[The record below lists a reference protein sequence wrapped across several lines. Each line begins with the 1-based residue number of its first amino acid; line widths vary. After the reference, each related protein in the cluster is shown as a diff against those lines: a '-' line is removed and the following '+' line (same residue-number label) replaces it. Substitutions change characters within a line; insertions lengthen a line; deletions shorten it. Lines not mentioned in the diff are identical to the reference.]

1 MSSAAGAP
9 ESSSA
14 SATKTPAFARSYSV
28 RSSKRLP
35 PATTTQGEG
44 YAADNDDDE
53 EGDVEGDDGDD
64 DDEDVTAG
72 EGAFG
77 GQELLDETTIRSGYL
92 WKRGEK
98 RKNWKK
104 RWFALR
110 SSKLCYYKNEKEY
123 QLLRFID
130 IADVHTVAAIAL
142 KKNEHSFGIVTS
154 KRQYYVRAANA
165 TEMQQWID
173 ALNEAR
179 EQLQQRSTITREMA
193 GMEMGAS
200 GGEDVGSPRKR
211 GSSVN
216 TALPS
221 MDRQHS
227 IKVNTS
233 SSVSPIN
240 IVIPGKGLYT
250 SPAQARQNSTGAS
263 ITSPLTATSDSE
275 NGTVAGAEQ
284 FGLSYASSAGHSLA
298 SSPGRG
304 GFIHHQLEQNN
315 TGGGAGLGGRQ
326 SPQNHSGGD
335 EAYESLRRS
344 KTNKKSS
351 SGMRDTS
358 AGSSGG
364 EGSGMRTGWT
374 AAGGKAP
381 VSQTKDQQQAA
392 VLSSSDEDGEGED
405 WDEDE
410 VADLA
415 MPLPSST
422 GIASTHS
429 GGQMTPQWATSAS
442 STPLASGAK
451 PKVDSDF
458 FKNTSKVIHQG
469 YLMKQSNRRKHWRK
483 RYFVLTSVNLSYTRS
498 HMNEKPSRQI
508 PLTSILDAI
517 EYTSKK
523 IQMPTN
529 QTQSTPL
536 SSPGIQSPPMPITF
550 QLGSNNQDV
559 ASAAPPASSKEST
572 SAPGDAATHEQTIE
586 RKTSVIG
593 HASALTKKKQENCF
607 KIITPKRTYVVCA
620 PTEEEEIKWLSALQA
635 LLAHWRS
642 VKGAGPDTTTNATSG
657 PQQPS
662 GSATNAPPSK
672 PIRRGS
678 ASEDV
683 KSTIN

>member
-1 MSSAAGAP
+1 MSSRGD
-9 ESSSA
+9 
-14 SATKTPAFARSYSV
+14 KAFCTISYS
-28 RSSKRLP
+28 L
-35 PATTTQGEG
+35 T
-44 YAADNDDDE
+44 
-53 EGDVEGDDGDD
+53 
-64 DDEDVTAG
+64 
-72 EGAFG
+72 F
-77 GQELLDETTIRSGYL
+77 
-92 WKRGEK
+92 
-98 RKNWKK
+98 
-104 RWFALR
+104 
-110 SSKLCYYKNEKEY
+110 KEY

-154 KRQYYVRAANA
+154 KRQYYVRAANV

-173 ALNEAR
+173 ALNDTR

-193 GMEMGAS
+193 GMEVGAS

-216 TALPS
+216 ATSPP

-227 IKVNTS
+227 IKANVTGS
-233 SSVSPIN
+233 SSPIN

-275 NGTVAGAEQ
+275 NGTAAGAEQ
-284 FGLSYASSAGHSLA
+284 YGLSYASSAGHSLG

-304 GFIHHQLEQNN
+304 GFIHQQLDQNSSS
-315 TGGGAGLGGRQ
+315 GGAGLGGRQ
-326 SPQNHSGGD
+326 SPQNLSGGD
-335 EAYESLRRS
+335 DTYDNLKRS

-374 AAGGKAP
+374 AAGGKIPTA
-381 VSQTKDQQQAA
+381 QTKEQQQAA

-410 VADLA
+410 VADRA
-415 MPLPSST
+415 MPLPSSS
-422 GIASTHS
+422 GIASTHA
-429 GGQMTPQWATSAS
+429 GQSTPQWAVQTPSIPSAG
-442 STPLASGAK
+442 GAK

-483 RYFVLTSVNLSYTRS
+483 RYFVLTSANLSYTRS

-529 QTQSTPL
+529 QAQSTPL
-536 SSPGIQSPPMPITF
+536 SSPGIQSTPTPIAF

-559 ASAAPPASSKEST
+559 GSAAPPAQSKET
-572 SAPGDAATHEQTIE
+572 TPLPADATTGDHSIE
-586 RKTSVIG
+586 RKSSNIG
-593 HASALTKKKQENCF
+593 HPTALPKKKQENCF

-635 LLAHWRS
+635 LLAHWRG
-642 VKGAGPDTTTNATSG
+642 VKGGAETPTNAMQGPQQSLSGSTTNA
-657 PQQPS
+657 
-662 GSATNAPPSK
+662 APPK
-672 PIRRGS
+672 PLQRGNTT
-678 ASEDV
+678 EDV
-683 KSTIN
+683 KPAPN